1 MIKDTIAAISTGMTN
16 SGIGKVRLSG
26 SEAIDIVDKI
36 YRSPQ
41 NKKKLKDA
49 KSHTIHYGYIYDG
62 DNLIDEVLVL
72 VMRGPKQLYK
82 RRCGRD

>member
-26 SEAIDIVDKI
+26 SEAIEIVDKI

-41 NKKKLKDA
+41 I
-49 KSHTIHYGYIYDG
+49 KSVFKTHRAIRFITAIFMMVTI
-62 DNLIDEVLVL
+62 
-72 VMRGPKQLYK
+72 
-82 RRCGRD
+82 

>member
-41 NKKKLKDA
+41 NKKKLKA
-49 KSHTIHYGYIYDG
+49 IRFTMVIFTTGI
-62 DNLIDEVLVL
+62 I
-72 VMRGPKQLYK
+72 
-82 RRCGRD
+82 